1 MRSFLFAV
9 MAGMALATGTQA
21 EDFTLSSPDIQSGK
35 APESMVLVK
44 AYGFGCDGANIAPS
58 LTWSHAPAGTKS
70 FVLTLYDKDAPT
82 GIGFMHWVVVNIPAD
97 QTAIPASAILPA
109 QALQTRSDI
118 GVPGFLG
125 VCPPAG
131 ETHAYVFTLSALKVD
146 ALPVDANATPAL
158 VGFMTHANL
167 LGQATLTFSYGR

>member
-1 MRSFLFAV
+1 MRSFL
-9 MAGMALATGTQA
+9 LATAVLLAFSSGA
-21 EDFTLSSPDIQSGK
+21 YARDFTLSSPDIATGK
-35 APESMVLVK
+35 APESMVLAK
-44 AYGFGCDGANIAPS
+44 SYGFGCDGANIAPA
-58 LTWSHAPAGTKS
+58 LKWSDAPPGTKS

-82 GIGFMHWVVVNIPAD
+82 GIGFMHWVVVNIPAN
-97 QTAIPASAILPA
+97 QSEISASTPLAPA
-109 QALQTRSDI
+109 ALQTRSDI

-131 ETHAYVFTLSALKVD
+131 ETHTYVFTLSALKVA

-167 LGQATLTFSYGR
+167 LGQAKLTFTYGR

>member
-1 MRSFLFAV
+1 MRSFLFAFV
-9 MAGMALATGTQA
+9 AGMALATGAQA
-21 EDFTLSSPDIQSGK
+21 EDFSLSSPDIQDGK
-35 APESMVLVK
+35 APESMVLAR
-44 AYGFGCDGANIAPS
+44 AYGFGCDGANIAPA
-58 LTWSHAPAGTKS
+58 LIWSHAPVGTKS

-97 QTAIPASAILPA
+97 QTAIAASGVLPTK
-109 QALQTRSDI
+109 ALQTRSDI

-131 ETHAYVFTLSALKVD
+131 EAHTYVFTLSALKVD

-158 VGFMTHANL
+158 VGFMTRANL
-167 LGQATLTFSYGR
+167 LGQATLTFSYRR